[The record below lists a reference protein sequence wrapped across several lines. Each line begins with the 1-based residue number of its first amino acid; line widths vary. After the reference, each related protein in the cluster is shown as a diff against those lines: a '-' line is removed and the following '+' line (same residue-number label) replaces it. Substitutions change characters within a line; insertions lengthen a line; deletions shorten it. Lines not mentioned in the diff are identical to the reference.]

1 MKNIDDQDGVD
12 SPALQTNAKVPFDPD
27 NRIVLADSSNQ
38 AAITIKASDDF
49 EAYDAGLQHGASSA
63 TARRLGSM
71 LQAAPSVLVASEASG
86 KQLME
91 VMVNGNLVRAAD
103 GNGYR
108 AFAMGPKG
116 VKEHAR
122 LFESERLQNIIN
134 AGAVWQVASVIV
146 AQKHLADISKKLDT
160 IAKGV
165 RSLSNF
171 MNDQRRAVIEAAY
184 RYLEQARSTLEAGEI
199 PSSVRT
205 ELERCERD
213 LLETET
219 HLHKEILG
227 GLSTSVQHEETI
239 GTEELAM
246 GISRKIRDQEIL
258 LRDLALCI
266 RTRIC
271 AWHVLSLFPGEP
283 KLKEARR
290 SDLERAIRDFAA
302 LSPVFENAVR
312 REIGNMSSFFNAES
326 TLKRRRDGLEKQA
339 TATVLKIRNTHVAA
353 DRMIGEAR
361 ELMIRHDAPVRIL
374 FQYRDGVL
382 DGVRE
387 APCIVSPA

>member
-12 SPALQTNAKVPFDPD
+12 SPALETNAKAPCDPD

-49 EAYDAGLQHGASSA
+49 DAYDAGLHHGASSA
-63 TARRLGSM
+63 TAGRLGSM
-71 LQAAPSVLVASEASG
+71 LQAAPSVLVAGEASG

-103 GNGYR
+103 GNGFR

-122 LFESERLQNIIN
+122 VFESERLQNVIN

-165 RSLSNF
+165 RSLSSF

-213 LLETET
+213 LLQTET

-227 GLSTSVQHEETI
+227 GLSTGVQHEETI

-302 LSPVFENAVR
+302 LSPAFENAVR

-326 TLKRRRDGLEKQA
+326 TLKRRRDALEKQA
-339 TATVLKIRNTHVAA
+339 TDTVLKIRNTHVAA
-353 DRMIGEAR
+353 DRMIGETR

-387 APCIVSPA
+387 APCTASPA